1 MQESKPELSTKKQN
15 EHSQVRCV
23 EHQVFKLFSHA
34 ESMILHRIFIQ
45 NKKQKEKTNDSLIVK
60 ITFFGEGA
68 TEDAGKYHT

>member
-1 MQESKPELSTKKQN
+1 
-15 EHSQVRCV
+15 
-23 EHQVFKLFSHA
+23 
-34 ESMILHRIFIQ
+34 MILHRIFIQ